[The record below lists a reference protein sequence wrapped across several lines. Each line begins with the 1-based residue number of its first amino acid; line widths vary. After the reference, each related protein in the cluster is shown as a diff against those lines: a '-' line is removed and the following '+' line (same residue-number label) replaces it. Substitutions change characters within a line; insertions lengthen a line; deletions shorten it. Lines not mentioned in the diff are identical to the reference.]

1 MDLKNWISLARESWK
16 ENNPTLYK
24 ELNRSGTLGTS
35 LKEAAERTYSEIA
48 ELEAQGHSPQD
59 AWEMTREKYLLLP
72 AEETQDEVENKGAA
86 LFNEANAL
94 QSQILQ
100 STETPETSQA

>member
-1 MDLKNWISLARESWK
+1 MNLHNWISLARESWR

-24 ELNRSGTLGTS
+24 GLNRSGKLGQA
-35 LKEAAERTYSEIA
+35 LRQAAERTHEEMS
-48 ELEAQGHSPQD
+48 ELEAQGMSNQD

-72 AEETQDEVENKGAA
+72 PEETPDVVESKGAE
-86 LFNEANAL
+86 LFREANAL

-100 STETPETSQA
+100 TQNEETSPS